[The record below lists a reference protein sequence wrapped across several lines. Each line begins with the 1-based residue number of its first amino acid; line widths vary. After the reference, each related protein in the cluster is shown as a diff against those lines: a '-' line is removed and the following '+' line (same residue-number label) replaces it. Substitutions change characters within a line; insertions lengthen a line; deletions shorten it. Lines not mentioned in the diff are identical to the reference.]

1 MIQDYM
7 RGIRHSCGGYN
18 CGRLVNKKKLFEI
31 LQLSDKMCLSR
42 RKLKFT
48 YSKDV
53 FSPKWIG
60 LETTGVLGS
69 TQFKQAQQMSN
80 EHLHK
85 STSTDIG
92 A

>member
-1 MIQDYM
+1 M
-7 RGIRHSCGGYN
+7 
-18 CGRLVNKKKLFEI
+18 
-31 LQLSDKMCLSR
+31 
-42 RKLKFT
+42 KFT

-92 A
+92 AQSHKGAIHLIGNFDNGDWNIRNGVCMEGDNFMLKLKPT